1 MTSRE
6 RAAARIVELLDA
18 PFLRALTEPA
28 RLEVL
33 RALLVQ
39 GPSDVGEIADVLPQH
54 RSVISRHLQTL
65 EEAGIVRGAR
75 EGRRHV
81 YALDG
86 AAFVASLE
94 RLLGEARDLAAIC
107 CPPLDLVPI
116 RRPRKR
122 E

>member
-1 MTSRE
+1 MMTRE
-6 RAAARIVELLDA
+6 RAAARMVELLDA

-33 RALLVQ
+33 RALLVR
-39 GPSDVGEIADVLPQH
+39 GPSDVGEIAAHLPQH

-65 EEAGIVRGAR
+65 EDVGVVRGVR

-86 AAFVASLE
+86 ATFIAGLE
-94 RLLGEARDLAAIC
+94 RLLGETRALAAIC
-107 CPPLDLVPI
+107 CPPGDVVPAVRL
-116 RRPRKR
+116 RRR
-122 E
+122 